1 MKQLDSVVIPIFN
14 EAQSLPEVFMGLPN
28 VESEIIYINDGSTDN
43 SRQVLREIKKHNS
56 KIKIINLRRNIGKAT
71 ALNLG
76 FKKAAGSVIVTMDG
90 DLQDGPENLPVM
102 LAKLSEGFDLVV
114 GWKKRRFDP
123 WGKTIPS
130 KAFNFFVSKVA
141 RVSLHDVNSGFKV
154 MRQEAIKELHLY
166 GELHRFIPILIAK
179 RGYSVTEIEV
189 LHHPRKYGRSKYG
202 WDRLIKGF
210 FDFLTVMFLDTYG
223 QKPLHFFGIIGGL
236 SILIG
241 LIFSIYLSI
250 LHFQG
255 ESIGQRPLLIF
266 AVLLI
271 LAGLQLLST
280 GLVAE
285 MLISKTRDDKLPIDD
300 ED

>member
-1 MKQLDSVVIPIFN
+1 MVSDCN
-14 EAQSLPEVFMGLPN
+14 
-28 VESEIIYINDGSTDN
+28 
-43 SRQVLREIKKHNS
+43 H
-56 KIKIINLRRNIGKAT
+56 
-71 ALNLG
+71 
-76 FKKAAGSVIVTMDG
+76 DG

-189 LHHPRKYGRSKYG
+189 LHHQIGRAH
-202 WDRLIKGF
+202 
-210 FDFLTVMFLDTYG
+210 V
-223 QKPLHFFGIIGGL
+223 
-236 SILIG
+236 
-241 LIFSIYLSI
+241 
-250 LHFQG
+250 
-255 ESIGQRPLLIF
+255 
-266 AVLLI
+266 
-271 LAGLQLLST
+271 
-280 GLVAE
+280 
-285 MLISKTRDDKLPIDD
+285 
-300 ED
+300 